1 MTNTKLNQE
10 LKNNIII
17 LKSGLKMVHHPL
29 YVGAY
34 SEHPFMHEMVNNT
47 YKEKKKHLQEYVEE
61 QKIELAINIIERP
74 YRVQSTMEA
83 LRSWWQPT
91 KEDYWD
97 LISWLWQDTENV
109 YENLDTWIELLTL
122 EFSDPQLM
130 MNNKEKEVYNKLPE
144 IVKVYR
150 GGVDDKGLSWS
161 LSKEKAEWFANRFDF
176 GYEVFEKDIN
186 KSDILAYLNGR
197 QEQEIICN
205 VDL

>member
-17 LKSGLKMVHHPL
+17 LKSGLQMVHHPL

-34 SEHPFMHEMVNNT
+34 SEHPFMHKMVNNT
-47 YKEKKKHLQEYVEE
+47 YKEKKKHLQKYVEE

-176 GYEVFEKDIN
+176 GYEVFEKEIN